1 MKKRI
6 FIFLFFLVHHI
17 VVAQQNSVLSSG
29 DFYKIS
35 VENDGVYQLTYS
47 DFQQLNISTN
57 NLDISSIKV
66 YGNGGGMLPN
76 LNSDFRYSDLQE
88 NAIYIYD
95 NNNNGVFNSEDYLLF
110 FGQSSNEWKFD
121 SIQNIFDYSEHLY
134 SDKNYYFVTVDES
147 LPGKRIGEKQNLS
160 NFSKTITS
168 FNDFQVHEI
177 NSENLIQSGREWYG
191 ERFGIIDKYSFE
203 FNFSNL
209 ITSHPINI
217 KTSVA
222 ARSLNQSTFNIK
234 ANNNFVANVNVAKIV
249 YDYATPYAFT
259 GLNSSQFNSTSDQIN
274 IDVEYNYSEN
284 NAIGWLNYL
293 QLNSRRAL
301 KITNNNLH
309 FRDIQFLYSDEVGK
323 YIISNAASNT
333 QVWDVSD
340 ILNVKKLPTNLVGNE
355 ISFLDS
361 LSNLKTYYAFNN
373 VFQKAEL
380 IGKIENQNLHN
391 FGSEIEYVI
400 ITHPNFLS
408 AANRLAEFHENE
420 DNLISRVVTPQQIY
434 NEFSSGMQDASAIRD
449 FLRMLY
455 KRPNS
460 QLKYGLLFG
469 DGSYDNKDRVPNNTN
484 YIPTFQS
491 VQSTDPTKSYVTD
504 DYYALLDDSDGD
516 FVNDLIDIGVG
527 RLPVKNL
534 SEANNMVNK
543 IEDYY
548 SNDAL
553 GDWRNSVAFV
563 ADDGDQKDGNMF
575 MNQANNHANY
585 IDTNFQNINLNKIF
599 LDSYLQE
606 STPGGPRSPQAQNAI
621 NRVVDNGA
629 FLINYTGHGGPLG
642 WSQERILEVDQIKSW
657 DNKNKLPLFMT
668 ATCKFSCFDDPAKVS
683 AGEYLLLNDNGGAIA
698 LLTTTRLV
706 YAFPNYNLNTNFI
719 DVLFEK
725 YNGEYPK
732 LGDLYKQTKVLS
744 GSGSNTR
751 NFILLGDPAISLS
764 YPKYN
769 ITTSSISDTIKALQ
783 EVTIEGEVRDEN
795 GIVLTNFNGVVYPT
809 VYDKEVISVTLG
821 QESCSPMPYRNQNN
835 IIYKGT
841 ASVTSGQFSFSF
853 VVPKDIENNYAR
865 GKISYYAS
873 ENSGDDASGS
883 DDSFVIGG
891 RAENIDYDYTG
902 PEISLYIN
910 NRNFSS
916 GGLTN
921 NSPVL
926 LADII
931 DYSGINTVGNGIG
944 HDITAVLDNNFSNP
958 FILNDYYKSNLN
970 SYSEGVVEFPFEN
983 LEDGMHTLTLK
994 VWDVFNNSSESSIEF
1009 YVSNDEIILVS
1020 EFLNYPN
1027 PFTNS
1032 TQFYFQL
1039 NQSDRLIDVNI
1050 DIFSMTG
1057 QHIDNLKQSFF
1068 NTGFRVGPINWNRN
1082 NKRGGRVSTGL
1093 YIANLSVEM
1102 ENGSFETKS
1111 IRIAITP

>member
-1 MKKRI
+1 MTKRI
-6 FIFLFFLVHHI
+6 FILLFILMHHLVD
-17 VVAQQNSVLSSG
+17 AQQNSVLSSG

-35 VENDGVYQLTYS
+35 VENDGIYQLTYS
-47 DFQQLNISTN
+47 DFQELNISIN
-57 NLDISSIKV
+57 NIDISSIKL

-76 LNSDFRYSDLQE
+76 LNSDFRNSDLQQ
-88 NAIYIYD
+88 NAVYIYD
-95 NNNNGVFNSEDYLLF
+95 DNNNGIFNSEDYLLF
-110 FGQSSNEWKFD
+110 FGQSPHEWAFD

-134 SDKNYYFVTVDES
+134 SDKNYYFITVDES
-147 LPGKRIGEKQNLS
+147 SPSKRIEEKQILT
-160 NFSKTITS
+160 NFNKTITS
-168 FNDFQVHEI
+168 FNDFQVHET

-191 ERFGIIDKYSFE
+191 ERFGVIDKYSFG
-203 FNFSNL
+203 FNFPNL
-209 ITSHPINI
+209 VTSHPINI

-222 ARSLNQSTFNIK
+222 ARSLNQSSFNIK
-234 ANNNFVANVNVAKIV
+234 ANNNFVSNVNVAKIV

-259 GLNSSQFNSTSDQIN
+259 GFSSNQFTSNSDQIN
-274 IDVEYNYSEN
+274 IDFEYNYSEN

-293 QLNSRRAL
+293 QLNTRRSL
-301 KITNNNLH
+301 QITNDNLH
-309 FRDIQFLYSDEVGK
+309 FRDIEFLYSSDVGK
-323 YIISNAASNT
+323 FIISNANSNT

-340 ILNVKKLPTNLVGNE
+340 ILNVKKLPTNLAGNE

-373 VFQKAEL
+373 VFKRPEL

-400 ITHPNFLS
+400 ITHPSFLS
-408 AANRLAEFHENE
+408 AANRLADFHQEK
-420 DNLISRVVTPQQIY
+420 DNLTSKVVTPQEIY
-434 NEFSSGMQDASAIRD
+434 NEFSSGKQDASAIRD
-449 FLRMLY
+449 FFRMLY

-460 QLKYGLLFG
+460 EFKYGLLFG
-469 DGSYDNKDRVPNNTN
+469 DGSYDNKSRIPNNTN
-484 YIPTFQS
+484 FIPTFQS
-491 VQSTDPTKSYVTD
+491 AHSTDPTKSYVTD

-516 FVNDLIDIGVG
+516 FVNDLIDVGLG
-527 RLPVKNL
+527 RLPVKTL
-534 SEANNMVNK
+534 SEANDMVNK

-548 SNDAL
+548 GTDAL

-575 MNQANNHANY
+575 MTQANNHANY
-585 IDTNFQNINLNKIF
+585 IDTNFQNININKIF

-606 STPGGPRSPQAQNAI
+606 STPGGPRSSEAQNAI

-629 FLINYTGHGGPLG
+629 FLVNYTGHGGPLG

-706 YAFPNYNLNTNFI
+706 YAFPNYSLNTNFI

-769 ITTSSISDTIKALQ
+769 ITTSSVPDTIKALQ
-783 EVTIEGEVRDEN
+783 EVTIDGEVRDDN
-795 GIVLTNFNGVVYPT
+795 GSILTNFNGIVYPT

-821 QESCSPMPYRNQNN
+821 QESCSPMPFRNQNN

-841 ASVTSGQFSFSF
+841 ASVSSGQFSFSF

-873 ENSGDDASGS
+873 ENNGDDASGS

-891 RAENIDYDYTG
+891 TAENIDYDYTG
-902 PEISLYIN
+902 PEISMYIN
-910 NRNFSS
+910 SRNFTS
-916 GGLTN
+916 GGITN
-921 NSPVL
+921 NNPVL

-931 DYSGINTVGNGIG
+931 DFSGINTVGNGIG

-958 FILNDYYKSNLN
+958 FILNEYYKSNLN
-970 SYSEGVVEFPFEN
+970 SYKNGVVEYPFEN
-983 LEDGMHTLTLK
+983 LEDGFHTLTLK

-1009 YVSNDEIILVS
+1009 YVSNDEIISVS
-1020 EFLNYPN
+1020 EYLNYPN

-1032 TQFYFQL
+1032 TDFYFQL
-1039 NQSDRLIDVNI
+1039 NQSDQLIDINI
-1050 DIFSMTG
+1050 DIFSITG
-1057 QHIDNLKQSFF
+1057 QHINNLKQSFY
-1068 NTGFRVGPINWNRN
+1068 NNGFRVGPIIWNGK
-1082 NKRGGRVSTGL
+1082 NKSGGSVSPGL

-1102 ENGSFETKS
+1102 ENGLFETKS

>member
-6 FIFLFFLVHHI
+6 FILLFFLVHHI

-57 NLDISSIKV
+57 NLDISSIKL
-66 YGNGGGMLPN
+66 YGNGGGMLPS

-134 SDKNYYFVTVDES
+134 SDKNYYFVTIDES
-147 LPGKRIGEKQNLS
+147 SPGKRIGEKQNLA

-323 YIISNAASNT
+323 YIISNATSNT

-361 LSNLKTYYAFNN
+361 LSNLNTYYAFNS

-420 DNLISRVVTPQQIY
+420 DNLVSRVVTPQQIY

-491 VQSTDPTKSYVTD
+491 VQSTNPTQSYVTD

-534 SEANNMVNK
+534 SEANDMVNK

-548 SNDAL
+548 STDAL

-575 MNQANNHANY
+575 MTQANNHANY

-629 FLINYTGHGGPLG
+629 FLVNYTGHGGPLG

-668 ATCKFSCFDDPAKVS
+668 ATCKFSCFDDPGKVS

-725 YNGEYPK
+725 YNGENPK

-744 GSGSNTR
+744 GSGANTR

-769 ITTSSISDTIKALQ
+769 ITTSSIPDTIKALQ
-783 EVTIEGEVRDEN
+783 EVTISGEVRDDN
-795 GIVLTNFNGVVYPT
+795 GNILTNFNGVVFPT
-809 VYDKEVISVTLG
+809 VYDKEIISVTLG
-821 QESCSPMPYRNQNN
+821 QESCSPMPFRNQNN

-891 RAENIDYDYTG
+891 TAENIDYDYTG

-910 NRNFSS
+910 NRNFST

-931 DYSGINTVGNGIG
+931 DFSGINTVGNGIG

-958 FILNDYYKSNLN
+958 FILNEYYKSNLN

-994 VWDVFNNSSESSIEF
+994 VWDVFNNSSESSIDF
-1009 YVSNDEIILVS
+1009 YVSNDEIISVS

-1032 TQFYFQL
+1032 TEFYFQL
-1039 NQSDRLIDVNI
+1039 NQSDQLIDVNI

-1068 NTGFRVGPINWNRN
+1068 NNGFRVGPINWNRN
-1082 NKRGGRVSTGL
+1082 NKSGGSVSPGL

-1102 ENGSFETKS
+1102 ENGLFETKS

>member
-6 FIFLFFLVHHI
+6 FILLFFLVHHI

-76 LNSDFRYSDLQE
+76 LNSDFKYSDLQE

-95 NNNNGVFNSEDYLLF
+95 NNNNGFFNSEDYLLF

-121 SIQNIFDYSEHLY
+121 SIQNIFDYYEHLY

-147 LPGKRIGEKQNLS
+147 SPGKRIGEKQTLL

-323 YIISNAASNT
+323 YIISNATSNT

-340 ILNVKKLPTNLVGNE
+340 VLNVKKLPTNLVGNE

-491 VQSTDPTKSYVTD
+491 VQSTNPTQSYVTD

-534 SEANNMVNK
+534 SEANSMVNK

-553 GDWRNSVAFV
+553 GDWRNSVTFV

-575 MNQANNHANY
+575 MTQANNHANY

-599 LDSYLQE
+599 LDSYQQE

-629 FLINYTGHGGPLG
+629 FLVNYTGHGGPLG

-821 QESCSPMPYRNQNN
+821 QESCSPMPFRNQNN

-841 ASVTSGQFSFSF
+841 ASVNSGHFSFSF

-865 GKISYYAS
+865 GKISFYAS
-873 ENSGDDASGS
+873 ENNGDDASGS

-891 RAENIDYDYTG
+891 TAENIDYDYTG
-902 PEISLYIN
+902 PEIAMYIN
-910 NRNFSS
+910 SRNFIS
-916 GGLTN
+916 GGITN
-921 NSPVL
+921 NNPVL

-931 DYSGINTVGNGIG
+931 DLSGINTVGNGIG
-944 HDITAVLDNNFSNP
+944 HDITAVLDNNYSNP

-983 LEDGMHTLTLK
+983 LEDGIHTLTLK

-1009 YVSNDEIILVS
+1009 YVSNDEVILVS

-1082 NKRGGRVSTGL
+1082 NKRRGSISPGL